1 MCKMHT
7 CTPLLLEGKKSQ
19 HPLYQDS
26 TTAATVLHH
35 IHGHKHK
42 IVGHCSKSPGYVWH
56 TPTGDVVRS
65 HPQASDSPS
74 DTQHKIQSMHR
85 PSACSQPMSTIP
97 LCTSPLTPTL
107 GFFLVSLK
115 DREET
120 HHHVF
125 HWVLQPFLNHLP
137 PSRPWDQ
144 ICNRKSLVVILRYRT
159 QQWFQRGY
167 VSTASAASLPTPI
180 TKNLTMSE
188 CMQLRIVS
196 RIPEILQAFLLD
208 ARKRNLK
215 ERKVG

>member
-35 IHGHKHK
+35 IHRHKHK

-56 TPTGDVVRS
+56 APTDDVVRS

-97 LCTSPLTPTL
+97 LYKPIDTYL
-107 GFFLVSLK
+107 GF
-115 DREET
+115 
-120 HHHVF
+120 HHVF
-125 HWVLQPFLNHLP
+125 HQVLQPFLNHLP
-137 PSRPWDQ
+137 PSLGTKSATE
-144 ICNRKSLVVILRYRT
+144 NRLWSFSDIELSSGFKEGMFPQLLLLLY
-159 QQWFQRGY
+159 QFQ
-167 VSTASAASLPTPI
+167 SPKPHNI
-180 TKNLTMSE
+180 
-188 CMQLRIVS
+188 
-196 RIPEILQAFLLD
+196 
-208 ARKRNLK
+208 
-215 ERKVG
+215 